1 MKIKVLDNKEIELTI
16 NSMSP
21 ERFVKDHK
29 GDTYTF
35 TDENGNTQTAKI
47 QEDRYRKT
55 TSAQTTIKEDGK
67 DVYLTADKM
76 NDRNIDY
83 TGVND
88 VRLEG
93 DKDAQNAAA
102 IGHLAKDNVA
112 LESKRSEE
120 QNIVRINL
128 DEAKDVSPTLMT
140 RRTSKM
146 GGDDHQDNEPNA
158 NDIVGNLKAE
168 GTKMLTSAFGIGDA
182 IKDIKEIFDPSEV
195 EITEFDRNM
204 TKLQQ
209 WKNDNAKTIHTT
221 DWYETPF
228 LNQKHNAANNMKDD
242 FRGELGKSTS
252 VASGGFGTG
261 NAWAALGGDALNM
274 LAGGSNVNTIAQIG
288 GSFGAGGGD
297 AGDASWQA
305 DLDEIAVLGTVTKD
319 TMYTNKPGIRIKA
332 HRSDGMVENITGRTE
347 NYYNGS
353 YEGKNN
359 PVEAARIRTREK
371 IAAEKERKKPK
382 WFGGATDGDGIIT
395 KQEENYSFE
404 YSAAKGLYTWKKDKS
419 PFSTKDLTTEQMQL
433 VTFLRNRNTFN
444 KHLGYLYIRP
454 FYDYHE
460 QKDPNVQKG
469 FRFFDI
475 PFEFNPEISES
486 ATTANYASE
495 TLLGRLGQFHIF
507 TGTQLPTLNITLTY
521 IALAPD
527 VLSDED
533 IEKMGKQYSTD
544 SWQYFWSNNK
554 IEEIEL
560 KLRSLVFADYVSGD
574 YLIKPPLVEL
584 HLENDLGQDMDK
596 IGDLFKYPNGI
607 KDLEGGEGKVLSNN
621 VGGNYLAYSTA
632 LHNTPNGTIDSN
644 RYKKY
649 IVTSVQIDKV
659 AQDAD
664 LIFPSLYGRKYTP
677 GAGKSNPMYHLTTGA
692 NNEKGAQG
700 YAGYT
705 RKKGFK
711 ATLQLTEVTENF
723 LDLVPDFKAYYDAW
737 MFKQQLANNQNAV
750 TSYLSGEASKTD
762 MYQKTTDI
770 LAASRQELEG
780 KMATGREK
788 LNLNYEIT
796 YNLFRL
802 YALANTSNIIKP
814 GSTSP
819 IKNPSKIYEY
829 NSRTG
834 SFSFLKEITDINN
847 PQRVVLNEKS
857 SNMFEYI
864 KDMPI
869 NFSNICICKSG
880 NIECKQSQPTEI
892 NIKDTVTD
900 IYYPKIS
907 KDKEKIQVFNK
918 KVPTVMNMSEAVI
931 YLDKLS
937 NVLEV
942 LRKKQDQLDF
952 EYPNLE
958 NIKIKK
964 PSGLN
969 FPLNDNCDITFNNA
983 QEIYD
988 YYIGTGTGADKRT
1001 FKGDL
1006 DRVKKEIDEAV
1017 KKYINDIEVDKED
1030 KWEIINSGYNKPDAN
1045 TTKGKKFKQIT
1056 TLEALN
1062 KFLGSKD
1069 AEKVYVNCR
1078 YQKTRWQQSVKSCYE
1093 QLNYNVK
1100 PEKIAKDFQ
1109 EQISKT
1115 WPFKRISK
1123 LKELVLN
1130 NAQTIVSGG
1139 DFNILKET
1147 ESKKNVVF
1155 QLPQVCEG
1163 FQFVSIQ
1170 KHTELTLE
1178 DFEYTTRD
1186 GKTEKLQ
1193 IYDYDFKKTEPI
1205 MGVKDVMA
1213 GIEEVYNNG
1222 YKAFTA
1228 LANDSYS
1235 AEIKTVKVEEAVF
1248 NDSSMLS
1255 DVNGFTAIGQLK
1267 EEAENRIIT
1276 LLDTNSKK
1284 FEDQLKTIDQN
1295 YKKEKIVETIDTYFK
1310 FSSVN
1315 GKDNKANDLY
1325 KKDNQAVSPN
1335 SFTDAVPKED
1345 GVFDIGK
1352 SDDNTDKLFCYKTND
1367 EYTLKLVHFPDERMD
1382 YDEEDT
1388 NEADHG
1394 LIWQLEKKEAYF
1406 NEISADLSKATNEQ
1420 ALKNYD
1426 KLSGSSTS
1434 KEEKK

>member
-261 NAWAALGGDALNM
+261 NAWATLGGDALNM

-305 DLDEIAVLGTVTKD
+305 DLDEIAVLGTTTKD
-319 TMYTNKPGIRIKA
+319 TMYTGKPGIRIKA

-395 KQEENYSFE
+395 KKTENYSFE
-404 YSAAKGLYTWKKDKS
+404 YSAAEGVYTWKKDKS

-454 FYDYHE
+454 FYDYHTDKTE
-460 QKDPNVQKG
+460 EKKG

-533 IEKMGKQYSTD
+533 IDKMGKQYSTD

-607 KDLEGGEGKVLSNN
+607 KDLEGDKGKVLSNN

-677 GAGKSNPMYHLTTGA
+677 GIGKSNPMYHLTTGA
-692 NNEKGAQG
+692 DNEKGAQG

-770 LAASRQELEG
+770 LAANRQELEG
-780 KMATGREK
+780 KMVTGREK
-788 LNLNYEIT
+788 LNLYYDIT

-802 YALANTSNIIKP
+802 YALANTSKIIKP
-814 GSTSP
+814 SSTQE
-819 IKNPSKIYEY
+819 IQNPSKIYAY
-829 NSRTG
+829 NAKSG
-834 SFSFLKEITDINN
+834 EFEFLKQLNVDNPEHTQFAEILSTTFQPLVSKTTPLEFYNIHIPINGDINN
-847 PQRVVLNEKS
+847 N
-857 SNMFEYI
+857 
-864 KDMPI
+864 
-869 NFSNICICKSG
+869 
-880 NIECKQSQPTEI
+880 QPNPVTI
-892 NIKDTVTD
+892 DIKDTVGD
-900 IYYPKIS
+900 IYKPDLS
-907 KDKEKIQVFNK
+907 KDGKSIDRFYERKPAMFEK
-918 KVPTVMNMSEAVI
+918 TTSAMI
-931 YLDKLS
+931 YLDNLTSAIEKLKQKYEELS
-937 NVLEV
+937 NIT
-942 LRKKQDQLDF
+942 
-952 EYPNLE
+952 PTLE
-958 NIKIKK
+958 NIKLTTRLTPNPK
-964 PSGLN
+964 
-969 FPLNDNCDITFNNA
+969 FNKIEGCSV
-983 QEIYD
+983 QYICD
-988 YYIGTGTGADKRT
+988 YYEKNFTGQLNKLKMD
-1001 FKGDL
+1001 
-1006 DRVKKEIDEAV
+1006 VDEAV
-1017 KKYINDIEVDKED
+1017 KCFIEDREPDSNVKC
-1030 KWEIINSGYNKPDAN
+1030 KIQAQGYNKPEAN
-1045 TTKGKKFKQIT
+1045 SAKGKKFKQIT
-1056 TLEALN
+1056 TLEALV
-1062 KFLGSKD
+1062 KFLGKD
-1069 AEKVYVNCR
+1069 AEKVHIQANNGSMDFTV
-1078 YQKTRWQQSVKSCYE
+1078 SVKECYK
-1093 QLNYNVK
+1093 QLNYDINK
-1100 PEKIAKDFQ
+1100 NPQKISDNLKT
-1109 EQISKT
+1109 QIYKT
-1115 WPFKRISK
+1115 WPFQRFAKA
-1123 LKELVLN
+1123 KEIALD
-1130 NAQTIVSGG
+1130 NAYSIVTGG
-1139 DFNILKET
+1139 DFNVMKEIKA
-1147 ESKKNVVF
+1147 KKEIIIE
-1155 QLPQVCEG
+1155 LPQILYG
-1163 FQFVSIQ
+1163 TAFVHIG
-1170 KHTELTLE
+1170 KFKIEY
-1178 DFEYTTRD
+1178 FEYND
-1186 GKTEKLQ
+1186 ESLQ
-1193 IYDYDFKKTEPI
+1193 VYDYKKTKAAEI
-1205 MGVKDVMA
+1205 LGFRDTVSS
-1213 GIEEVYNNG
+1213 IENFYNKC
-1222 YKAFTA
+1222 YEAYDA
-1228 LANDSYS
+1228 LIIDPYS
-1235 AEIKTVKVEEAVF
+1235 AEIQGNSLKRVRVALASENLSNINGKSFEEILQELATQRDTIN
-1248 NDSSMLS
+1248 NDSNNFGIYAA
-1255 DVNGFTAIGQLK
+1255 DA
-1267 EEAENRIIT
+1267 
-1276 LLDTNSKK
+1276 D
-1284 FEDQLKTIDQN
+1284 
-1295 YKKEKIVETIDTYFK
+1295 KIYNKDKIQKTIDTYFK
-1310 FSSVN
+1310 FK
-1315 GKDNKANDLY
+1315 GDNANDLY
-1325 KKDNQAVSPN
+1325 KKGDTAETPSE
-1335 SFTDAVPKED
+1335 FAKAVPESSD
-1345 GVFDIGK
+1345 TFDMGK
-1352 SDDNTDKLFCYKTND
+1352 NDNNTGKLLCYKTND
-1367 EYTLKLVHFPDERMD
+1367 EYTLKLVHFPDDRLD
-1382 YDEEDT
+1382 YDQDT
-1388 NEADHG
+1388 ASEADHG

>member
-261 NAWAALGGDALNM
+261 NAWATLGGDALNM

-305 DLDEIAVLGTVTKD
+305 DLDEIAVLGTTTKD
-319 TMYTNKPGIRIKA
+319 TMYTGKPGIRIKA

-382 WFGGATDGDGIIT
+382 WFGGATDGDGTIT
-395 KQEENYSFE
+395 KKDENYSFE

-460 QKDPNVQKG
+460 QKDPDVQKG

-533 IEKMGKQYSTD
+533 IDKMGKQYSTD

-607 KDLEGGEGKVLSNN
+607 KDLGGDEGKVLSNN

-692 NNEKGAQG
+692 DNEKGGQG

-802 YALANTSNIIKP
+802 YALATVPQVKKSEKE
-814 GSTSP
+814 
-819 IKNPSKIYEY
+819 KEFANPSKIYEY
-829 NSRTG
+829 NNRQS
-834 SFSFLKEITDINN
+834 SFYFLNGIDVDN
-847 PQRVVLNEKS
+847 PSRVVFNERQ
-857 SNMFEYI
+857 SNAFQTI
-864 KDMPI
+864 KYMPI
-869 NFSNICICKSG
+869 NFNNIYISTPGGLIKG
-880 NIECKQSQPTEI
+880 EPQPADI
-892 NIKDTVTD
+892 QLKDTVKD
-900 IYYPKIS
+900 IYVPGLS
-907 KDKEKIQVFNK
+907 KDGDKIEKFYKKESTHFNK
-918 KVPTVMNMSEAVI
+918 MSDAII
-931 YLDKLS
+931 YLDNLA
-937 NVLEV
+937 NAVEI
-942 LRKKQDQLDF
+942 LDKRQK
-952 EYPNLE
+952 ELE
-958 NIKIKK
+958 NISPKM
-964 PSGLN
+964 
-969 FPLNDNCDITFNNA
+969 A
-983 QEIYD
+983 
-988 YYIGTGTGADKRT
+988 
-1001 FKGDL
+1001 
-1006 DRVKKEIDEAV
+1006 
-1017 KKYINDIEVDKED
+1017 DIELNKSFEGFSNLSANNIIEYYKTSEKTGFQGQLNVLKNEVDNAVRDFIGDVENVFSD
-1030 KWEIINSGYNKPDAN
+1030 CCSLTSNGFNRPESN
-1045 TTKGKKFKQIT
+1045 TSKGKKFAQIT
-1056 TLEALN
+1056 TLEALY
-1062 KFLGSKD
+1062 KFLGKD
-1069 AEKVYVNCR
+1069 ADKVI
-1078 YQKTRWQQSVKSCYE
+1078 VKYKFQYPDGSSDKAEATVKECYE
-1093 QLNYNVK
+1093 QLNYSIK
-1100 PEKIAKDFQ
+1100 PKKIANDLE

-1115 WPFKRISK
+1115 WPFERFRRIG
-1123 LKELVLN
+1123 ELALD
-1130 NAQTIVSGG
+1130 NARAIVTGS
-1139 DFNILKET
+1139 DFNVLKET
-1147 ESKKNVVF
+1147 KGKKDVVF
-1155 QLPQVCEG
+1155 KLPQICSNNK
-1163 FQFVSIQ
+1163 FVEFVEYKIN
-1170 KHTELTLE
+1170 
-1178 DFEYTTRD
+1178 DFIYEYD
-1186 GKTEKLQ
+1186 GKLEPLQ
-1193 IYDYDFKKTEPI
+1193 IYDYNMKKADSI
-1205 MGVKDVMA
+1205 IGVKDVLA
-1213 GIEEVYNNG
+1213 GIEDLYNSG
-1222 YKAFTA
+1222 YEAFQA
-1228 LANDSYS
+1228 LVNDPYS
-1235 AEIKTVKVEEAVF
+1235 AEIKTVQVKDVKINLSLNLSEEYINNLPDIEILSQRVKIL
-1248 NDSSMLS
+1248 SSEIIEKQS
-1255 DVNGFTAIGQLK
+1255 QKFEEQLK
-1267 EEAENRIIT
+1267 A
-1276 LLDTNSKK
+1276 
-1284 FEDQLKTIDQN
+1284 IDQN
-1295 YKKEKIVETIDTYFK
+1295 YKKEKIVETINTYFK
-1310 FSSVN
+1310 FPEVKINES
-1315 GKDNKANDLY
+1315 GEPIKNKANDLY
-1325 KKDNQAVSPN
+1325 KKGDNYETPSE
-1335 SFTDAVPKED
+1335 FKDAVPKDVFNTGD
-1345 GVFDIGK
+1345 GKNDGK
-1352 SDDNTDKLFCYKTND
+1352 FFCYKTND
-1367 EYTLKLVHFPDERMD
+1367 EYNLKLVHFPDDRLD
-1382 YDEEDT
+1382 YDLPDDISET
-1388 NEADHG
+1388 DHG
-1394 LIWQLEKKEAYF
+1394 LIWQLESKEAYF